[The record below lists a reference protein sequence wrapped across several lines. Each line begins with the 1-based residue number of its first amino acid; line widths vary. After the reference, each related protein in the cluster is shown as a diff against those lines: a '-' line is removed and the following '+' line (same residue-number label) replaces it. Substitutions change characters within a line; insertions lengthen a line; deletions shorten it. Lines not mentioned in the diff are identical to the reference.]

1 MVYMFRHNSILFY
14 LPQETAYSQIFMHVL
29 VYHLVHY
36 LVLELTFDLVRSPLG
51 WVISLISTRMR
62 YLGMYV
68 SFRLAALQCQLRQ
81 RLRQEG
87 L

>member
-1 MVYMFRHNSILFY
+1 MHIAKYI
-14 LPQETAYSQIFMHVL
+14 MHVW
-29 VYHLVHY
+29 VYHLVHHY
-36 LVLELTFDLVRSPLG
+36 LVLGLTFDLVRSPLG

-68 SFRLAALQCQLRQ
+68 SFRLATLQCQLRQ